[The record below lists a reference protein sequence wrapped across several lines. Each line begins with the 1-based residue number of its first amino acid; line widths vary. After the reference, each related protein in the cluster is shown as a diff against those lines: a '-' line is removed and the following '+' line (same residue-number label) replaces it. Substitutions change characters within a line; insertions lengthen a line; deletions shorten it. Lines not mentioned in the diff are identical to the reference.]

1 MIDAAGRWFAE
12 WKAQRFKK
20 KNQMKISKNTLDAC
34 VLRICCKAK
43 NLKKKQQQKTLL
55 LAFSLLQESY
65 SSLLTHDYNT
75 QICTQTHDR
84 LKFILK

>member
-1 MIDAAGRWFAE
+1 
-12 WKAQRFKK
+12 
-20 KNQMKISKNTLDAC
+20 MKIDAC
-34 VLRICCKAK
+34 VLCISCKAK

-65 SSLLTHDYNT
+65 SSFLTHNYNT

-84 LKFILK
+84 LKFILKLLTKLQHLIK